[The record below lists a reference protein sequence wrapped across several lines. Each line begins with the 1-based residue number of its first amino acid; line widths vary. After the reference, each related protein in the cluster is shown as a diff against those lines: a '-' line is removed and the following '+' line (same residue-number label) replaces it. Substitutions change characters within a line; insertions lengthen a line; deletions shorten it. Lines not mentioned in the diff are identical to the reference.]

1 MIQIVS
7 ETEDFNA
14 NTEYEKMFDRLE
26 GLVGSLQTEASK
38 EGSKPVYTFLG
49 GIAGFGGGYYV
60 DFARTRIYATDAE
73 YDNALRA
80 FLKATGLDKRGFVL
94 GEMATP
100 TERLRVKE
108 FFQSKIDQT
117 VIFYNKEA
125 LQVFMNMIDEQGFV
139 KPSFQDEWCDFQ
151 LKAQLDKIRETHK
164 DLPKELTIKEGE
176 ILTPA
181 RRLKIQAYF
190 KKYVGDIPVLYR
202 DSELTDFVKYME
214 EHIDENGRGCNYNF
228 DVEWNAAYGTCC
240 DIEMKGRLNEIRAYA
255 AESSYPN
262 LPEALTIK
270 EGEILTPERR
280 LQIRDAYK
288 SYLAR
293 NGLTEDETLL
303 RFKDFLDDYITDKGE
318 FCIVSRRMYNG
329 GPRDFR
335 LQIDTSPNGQ
345 RLALSQNISVWKSE
359 PYDRDNKPNKAVTQ
373 YTRDEL
379 AGLRALDGYMIE
391 TTEPNGS
398 IRKVRG
404 ASRKVGDLPVDID
417 THDKPLEEVNR
428 ERSQIQKENAK
439 AAKKAKSTA
448 NKNLVQPKR
457 PVGGR
462 LLGTFAGVGGGGA
475 LDYLLAPKT
484 DYTPELVENGKIS
497 GLDGMKISP
506 ELIRQMNAYHDLGE
520 TGPAVVYGL
529 AQKIL
534 DEGYV
539 AEDETL
545 GSALSYIVENK
556 EKGYT
561 FSDYVKTGTAHT
573 KIKDTFEKVRLAL
586 QEIIN
591 KANDQTILECF
602 GVEINVEM
610 TREKLAEDVALK
622 MMDGIFYQLLID
634 AEKHMEAE
642 KQKHDSNDSD
652 GDFFLLQY
660 GERYIDPLEDT
671 VFPSD
676 KYNSRQ
682 A

>member
-1 MIQIVS
+1 MIQKVS

-14 NTEYEKMFDRLE
+14 NTRYEEMFESLE

-80 FLKATGLDKRGFVL
+80 FLKATGLDKKGFVL

-108 FFQSKIDQT
+108 FFQNTIDRT
-117 VIFYNKEA
+117 VIFYNKEI

-139 KPSFQDEWCDFQ
+139 KPSFQDEFCDFQ

-190 KKYVGDIPVLYR
+190 KGIPVLYR

-214 EHIDENGRGCNYNF
+214 EHIDETGRGCNYNF

-240 DIEMKGRLNEIRAYA
+240 DIEMKFQLNEIRAYA
-255 AESSYPN
+255 AKYPYP

-288 SYLAR
+288 SYLAS
-293 NGLTEDETLL
+293 NGLTKDETLL
-303 RFKDFLDDYITDKGE
+303 RFEYFLDDYITDKGE
-318 FCIVSRRMYNG
+318 FCIVSQRVYNG
-329 GPRDFR
+329 GSRDFR

-345 RLALSQNISVWKSE
+345 RLALSQNISVWESV

-379 AGLRALDGYMIE
+379 AGLRALDEYMRE
-391 TTEPNGS
+391 TTEPDGS

-417 THDKPLEEVNR
+417 TREKPLEEVNR
-428 ERSQIQKENAK
+428 ERSQSQKENAK

-462 LLGTFAGVGGGGA
+462 LLGTFVGAGGGGA

-484 DYTPELVENGKIS
+484 DYTPELVENDKIS
-497 GLDGMKISP
+497 GLDGMQISP
-506 ELIRQMNAYHDLGE
+506 ELIGQMNAYHDLGE

-573 KIKDTFEKVRLAL
+573 KIKDNFVKVKSAL
-586 QEIIN
+586 EDILN
-591 KANDQTILECF
+591 KAGDQTILECF

-660 GERYIDPLEDT
+660 GERYSDPLEDT